1 MALTREWKEAIVKKY
16 QRGNLD
22 TGSPEVQIALLSA
35 RISELTNHFK
45 THKKDRHSMRG
56 LEMAVNRRR
65 KLLDYLKRKDQKR
78 YETIISEV
86 GLRK

>member
-35 RISELTNHFK
+35 RITELTGHFK
-45 THKKDRHSMRG
+45 THKKDQHSMRG
-56 LEMAVNRRR
+56 LETAVNRRR

-78 YETIISEV
+78 YETIISDL
-86 GLRK
+86 GIRK